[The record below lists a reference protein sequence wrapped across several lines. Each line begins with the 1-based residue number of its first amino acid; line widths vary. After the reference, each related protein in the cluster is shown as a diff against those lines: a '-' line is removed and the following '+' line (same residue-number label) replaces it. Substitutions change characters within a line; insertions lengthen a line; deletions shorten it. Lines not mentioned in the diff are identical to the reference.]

1 MSPTLTLAE
10 SWQGQVCRG
19 AGWGGVKGSLLQGMA
34 QIPTKTGTFPVSKG
48 AAWWIFLL
56 VFSWLYL
63 VFPLEPPGAMLTWLP
78 GEDQSTRMAGWE
90 PAQRCALTLGGTGE
104 EGTSPTSPPVSQS
117 EEEEP
122 EKLRGKGDHRH
133 WPILVTGRHHYR
145 HRCHYSRPPVPL
157 AGPPANVPSSLLTIS
172 DAEIRGA
179 HARLLKR
186 WAASWTPPFFSPSS
200 LFSLWFPRS
209 VWT

>member
-1 MSPTLTLAE
+1 MS
-10 SWQGQVCRG
+10 C
-19 AGWGGVKGSLLQGMA
+19 LLE
-34 QIPTKTGTFPVSKG
+34 
-48 AAWWIFLL
+48 L
-56 VFSWLYL
+56 SWLHL